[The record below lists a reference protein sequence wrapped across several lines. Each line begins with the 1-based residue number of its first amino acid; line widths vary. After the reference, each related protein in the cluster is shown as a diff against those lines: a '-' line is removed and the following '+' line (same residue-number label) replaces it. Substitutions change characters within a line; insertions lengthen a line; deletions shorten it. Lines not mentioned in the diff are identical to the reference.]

1 MYRYFPT
8 NYVGS
13 LSVSIAMNCGG
24 QIGEID
30 QICAPLLA
38 SAENGD
44 DAGTEKFFQSWC
56 DFADGL
62 VGYVQADLADGHPLS
77 AAARYS
83 RASVYYMV
91 AERMQSRD
99 YAPRQQAYR
108 KSVET
113 FALAVE
119 LAAERAELVEVPYEG
134 SSYPAILRTP
144 AGAAPA
150 GGFPVMVF
158 CNGLDSMKEMLY
170 RLGLPA
176 ELERRGIATL
186 CVDQPGTGA
195 SLRERGMPAIF
206 DAERWASAAVD
217 YLQSRPDIDAS
228 RIGMSGVS
236 LGGYY
241 APRAAAFEKRFA
253 LCAVWGANYN
263 WGELQKRRLRREGE
277 NPVPH
282 YWDHVQWVFGKD
294 SLEDFMAYAPKMT
307 LEGVVE
313 RITVPFLVTHGEDDR
328 QIPMEFARPEYD
340 NAINSPDRHFKVFS
354 RAEGGSS
361 HAGADNESVPANY
374 IADWGRRQV
383 VTVTR
388 KSNA

>member
-1 MYRYFPT
+1 MYRYFPD
-8 NYVGS
+8 NYVWS

-30 QICAPLLA
+30 QICAPLRDLA
-38 SAENGD
+38 SDGD
-44 DAGTEKFFQSWC
+44 DAGTEKFFESWC

-62 VGYVQADLADGHPLS
+62 VEYAEQDLAAGHPLS
-77 AAARYS
+77 AGARYA
-83 RASVYYMV
+83 RASVYYLV
-91 AERMQSRD
+91 AERMQSRH
-99 YAPRQQAYR
+99 YAPRHVAYR

-119 LAAERAELVEVPYEG
+119 HNEERAEIVEVPYEG
-134 SSYPAILRTP
+134 TSFPAILKTP
-144 AGAAPA
+144 EGERPTD
-150 GGFPVMVF
+150 GWPVMVF

-176 ELERRGIATL
+176 ELARRGIATL

-195 SLRERGMPAIF
+195 SLRERGLPAVH
-206 DAERWASAAVD
+206 DSERWAGAAVD
-217 YLQSRPDIDAS
+217 YLQSRHDVDPG
-228 RIGMSGVS
+228 RIGMTGVS

-241 APRAAAFEKRFA
+241 APRAAAYEKRFK
-253 LCAVWGANYN
+253 LCATWGANFN
-263 WGELQKRRLRREGE
+263 WGQLQQRRLEREGE

-294 SLEDFMAYAPKMT
+294 SLEEFLAFALQMT

-313 RITVPFLVTHGEDDR
+313 QITVPFLVTHGEDDR
-328 QIPMEFARPEYD
+328 QIPMDLAVPEYE
-340 NAINSPDRHFKVFS
+340 NAVNSPDRQFKVFS

-374 IADWGRRQV
+374 IADWVADRL
-383 VTVTR
+383 
-388 KSNA
+388 